1 MNKFIFVVLF
11 SCVVFSSLFSQETQ
25 YQKEDTEVIDF
36 KADKMSGYSNKESEY
51 SKLMGNAEIKTE
63 SMEIRAD
70 TIELTGKN
78 FRYIKATG
86 NVQGNQAEDNLEF
99 ACKELTYDRAE
110 KIALFKG
117 DVVLVDGENEVTAKA
132 QRIEYNENTGVAIMQ
147 IAVELTKKDS
157 ISTGAFALYYKNE
170 KKLELSGNPQ
180 VVQGDD
186 TFRAQ
191 EIFFNL
197 ETEEITLD
205 GQVRGSVTEKK
216 E

>member
-1 MNKFIFVVLF
+1 MNKYIFLTAMMLF
-11 SCVVFSSLFSQETQ
+11 SLMPLFSQET
-25 YQKEDTEVIDF
+25 EPATGDTEVIDF

-51 SKLMGNAEIKTE
+51 SKLVGNAEIKTE

-86 NVQGNQAEDNLEF
+86 NVQGTQAEDNLEF
-99 ACKELTYDRAE
+99 SCKELTYDRAE

-147 IAVELTKKDS
+147 ISVELTKKDS

-180 VVQGDD
+180 VVRGDD

>member
-25 YQKEDTEVIDF
+25 SQKEDTEVIDF

-86 NVQGNQAEDNLEF
+86 NVQRNQAEDNLEF

-147 IAVELTKKDS
+147 IAVELIKKDS
-157 ISTGAFALYYKNE
+157 ISRGAFALYYKNE

>member
-25 YQKEDTEVIDF
+25 SQKEDTEVIDF

-157 ISTGAFALYYKNE
+157 ISTGAFALY
-170 KKLELSGNPQ
+170 
-180 VVQGDD
+180 
-186 TFRAQ
+186 
-191 EIFFNL
+191 
-197 ETEEITLD
+197 
-205 GQVRGSVTEKK
+205 
-216 E
+216 